1 MLDLIIIEVINVLWL
16 TGLTATVFLSLL
28 KKVAPVVAKEEEVV
42 VVAPV
47 ILKEIKILDNKM
59 KRII

>member
-42 VVAPV
+42 VAPV